1 MMGVKVEVE
10 IGASWFPVHIRFPT
24 IYVGKCCHESSI
36 CLEGKG
42 THSGTGIKKNNSNK
56 KTFGVEPTNFSL

>member
-10 IGASWFPVHIRFPT
+10 IGVSWFPVDIWFPT

-42 THSGTGIKKNNSNK
+42 THSGTGIKKK
-56 KTFGVEPTNFSL
+56 QKQQKTVWG